1 MHCPD
6 CEPRLIDYACHELP
20 DEERAAVAGHLA
32 SCSGCALE
40 YCRLQADLE
49 GIVDAHTEAPRV
61 RVYHQLRREVAQ
73 EFGPSRWVRTRRL
86 LLRPVPMYGAVLVSL
101 IPAVLWVLTAVRTSP
116 VHPGSEPASPSPPQ
130 ATLTDYDAT
139 EPPPAHRGVL

>member
-32 SCSGCALE
+32 TCSGCALE

-49 GIVDAHTEAPRV
+49 GIAEAHAEAPRA
-61 RVYHQLRREVAQ
+61 RVYHQLRRAVAR
-73 EFGPSRWVRTRRL
+73 EHGASWIDRMRGL
-86 LLRPVPMYGAVLVSL
+86 LVRPVPMYGAVLATLVPVAVWMLTVVAPAPEPPGVS
-101 IPAVLWVLTAVRTSP
+101 PTVAVP
-116 VHPGSEPASPSPPQ
+116 PG
-130 ATLTDYDAT
+130 ATLTDYDASAT
-139 EPPPAHRGVL
+139 PPSHRNVL